1 MEGMREETKRRS
13 DREKGGWVCRHTAR
27 CMRMRQAQTHTHLV
41 VMHLLREPSDQ
52 VTEVRSVTFYL
63 LLLFPSSVHP
73 LISWPLFLFFIFTWT
88 PPLFLLTFSPIFSL
102 FIPLI
107 FLTSSFISHFP
118 SFINLHPASLSL
130 PLFFSL
136 CLPSPFPSSSS
147 LFISD
152 SSLLLFAF
160 FHKCHPFF
168 PSVFCP
174 FFICALSNETRHCSH

>member
-1 MEGMREETKRRS
+1 MERMREETKRRS
-13 DREKGGWVCRHTAR
+13 DREIGGWVCRHTAR
-27 CMRMRQAQTHTHLV
+27 CMRMRQAQTHTRLV

-73 LISWPLFLFFIFTWT
+73 LILWPLFLFFIFTWT

-160 FHKCHPFF
+160 FH
-168 PSVFCP
+168 
-174 FFICALSNETRHCSH
+174 